1 MKRYRVC
8 VDITIRRVID
18 IRAADEHNA
27 VNEAE
32 YQAIDSFNPREI
44 KEISSEIV
52 EDDGTEF

>member
-1 MKRYRVC
+1 MKRYRVVVNVTTRHV
-8 VDITIRRVID
+8 VDV
-18 IRAADEHNA
+18 RAVDEHDA

-32 YQAIDSFNPREI
+32 HRAIDSFSPREI